1 MSNLLINKLKNDINL
16 PNINKIGVKINN
28 IKIENRRIIPPKP
41 KYIVQMVYYIKES
54 FIFKISF

>member
-28 IKIENRRIIPPKP
+28 IKIENRRIIINQ
-41 KYIVQMVYYIKES
+41 KYIVQKFTID
-54 FIFKISF
+54 FI